1 MSVKITASKLS
12 LYIRPSGGCHACDNP
27 TETRIVSCD
36 WASLYSFRKLPAQVF
51 NIPGSCR
58 IPHAQPDYV
67 DAILANFA
75 PEKTPEHPRAAC
87 AINSQISASL
97 WLDQSALSA
106 MYDMNN
112 LPTHPK
118 QLHIPT
124 CMDCCF
130 KEAFANRT
138 HIVFNNS
145 SLS

>member
-1 MSVKITASKLS
+1 MAATHAITQQKQGSSAVIGPPYTPL
-12 LYIRPSGGCHACDNP
+12 
-27 TETRIVSCD
+27 ESCQLKH
-36 WASLYSFRKLPAQVF
+36 STFQVLAEYL
-51 NIPGSCR
+51 
-58 IPHAQPDYV
+58 HTQPDYV